1 VDFRYEWKD
10 DRTMIP
16 IEDCKKGYL
25 YLINSRNLDL
35 AVYDGDG
42 GFIGIREKFGQ
53 RFLFTEFH
61 WDTGEPYGTVRPQEE
76 LEYCPVVNVSEGNF
90 SEKEYTQNQEL
101 FDYLDHYDQIDL
113 NEKRRVE
120 LEAAIN
126 DFKKER
132 E

>member
-1 VDFRYEWKD
+1 VDFGYEWKD
-10 DRTMIP
+10 DRTMIS

-76 LEYCPVVNVSEGNF
+76 LEHCPIESISEGKF
-90 SEKEYTQNQEL
+90 SEKDYTQNQEL
-101 FDYLDHYDQIDL
+101 FAYLDHYDQIDL

-120 LEAAIN
+120 LEAAID